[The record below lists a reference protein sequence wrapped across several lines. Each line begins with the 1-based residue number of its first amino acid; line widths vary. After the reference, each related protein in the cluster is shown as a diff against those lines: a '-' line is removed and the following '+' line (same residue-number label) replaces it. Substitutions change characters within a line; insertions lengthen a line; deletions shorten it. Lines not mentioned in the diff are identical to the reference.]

1 MDDNEI
7 LQELKKIRELLEPKP
22 APAPP
27 KGFSQEFKVF
37 LEQYKVIGM
46 AVAFILGIYLGNLV
60 QALTNDLI
68 MPIIGLIIPGV
79 AWQNIVVGP
88 FLIGSFIGAV
98 ITFAIIAVVIFVMV
112 KGTSKA
118 GVK

>member
-1 MDDNEI
+1 
-7 LQELKKIRELLEPKP
+7 
-22 APAPP
+22 
-27 KGFSQEFKVF
+27 
-37 LEQYKVIGM
+37 
-46 AVAFILGIYLGNLV
+46 
-60 QALTNDLI
+60 